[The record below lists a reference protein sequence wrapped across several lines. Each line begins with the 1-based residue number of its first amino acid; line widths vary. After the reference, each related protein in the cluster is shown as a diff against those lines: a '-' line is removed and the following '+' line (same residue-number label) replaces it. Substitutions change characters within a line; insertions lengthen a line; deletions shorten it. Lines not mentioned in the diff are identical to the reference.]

1 MADAQFPTALTYG
14 TYRGHAAGK
23 FIRDRIIPGVSD
35 MASAASA
42 EMKARALDD
51 ILQEYFQA
59 RGLEFDGKDIYD
71 VKMAIAYARGKK
83 HSKFQRKAV
92 IGSAKLGL
100 FVAGA
105 ATGATVGSVVPVAGT
120 ALGGLAG
127 ASAGMAG
134 SAAISIADH
143 AKRKVKGFCKI
154 VKHTRGQHR
163 MQAAECLMYYAD
175 QAFNWAGDRNPA
187 DEACFVLLEEE
198 YSEVMLKHD
207 VRRLAARLT
216 SN

>member
-1 MADAQFPTALTYG
+1 MPDPQFPTALTYG
-14 TYRGHAAGK
+14 TYRGHVAGK
-23 FIRDRIIPGVSD
+23 FIRDRIIPGLSD
-35 MASAASA
+35 AASAASA
-42 EMKARALDD
+42 EIKARALDD
-51 ILQEYFQA
+51 ILQEHFQA

-92 IGSAKLGL
+92 IGSVKLGL

-134 SAAISIADH
+134 SAAVSIADQ
-143 AKRKVKGFCKI
+143 AKRKAKGFYKI

-163 MQAAECLMYYAD
+163 LQAAECLMFYSD
-175 QAFNWAGDRNPA
+175 QAFNRGDDRNPA
-187 DEACFVLLEEE
+187 DEACYVLLGEE
-198 YSEVMLKHD
+198 YNEVMLKCD